1 MLNIL
6 EVKSHS
12 LAVDCIVGRCYGPQ
26 GGVQG
31 KNLSNKTMIP
41 GLTAHSSPGR
51 WSRVGVRF
59 AKRNEQWATRTA
71 GVGGRVCDI
80 YYVRRREARLQ
91 HAGTRAA
98 AISFCSRVMANL
110 CLLRKVRNNC
120 LFLLIQVVD
129 LLQCMGPENVP
140 RFSIHR
146 HPVHPAPLP
155 IFHRDTSSGVTN
167 YEKEI
172 SIHRKY
178 RKEFWQFHMNVLDT
192 KVRICATGPQR
203 REKCWR

>member
-26 GGVQG
+26 GGLQG

-140 RFSIHR
+140 RFSIHIGIQFIQR
-146 HPVHPAPLP
+146 PCRFSTEIQALGSP
-155 IFHRDTSSGVTN
+155 TM
-167 YEKEI
+167 KEI
-172 SIHRKY
+172 SIRCKY
-178 RKEFWQFHMNVLDT
+178 RKELWQFHMNVLDT